1 MLDKEEWIEHVNT
14 HKAIVSAELFE
25 KVQNVIKLKQEKALP
40 KKIYRICRLME
51 TG

>member
-1 MLDKEEWIEHVNT
+1 MCNT

-25 KVQNVIKLKQEKALP
+25 KVQNVIKLKQGKHFP

-51 TG
+51 NRIISMLD